1 MNQINQTGQTASTV
15 TLKYKKMKS
24 TAILQKS
31 INDTA
36 ELFKPALEKCIELVI
51 IGLQDAENK
60 STKVVERQMISAA
73 WRELAQNVK
82 TLSLQFNDDL
92 LESFNLS
99 AAIAAETIRTTKPE
113 ALASQ
118 RGAAAALSSFL
129 PKNETSKHASL
140 SLVDDAD
147 VSHAIS
153 STRFLQQILPRVDA
167 QLEELNKLM
176 SALQDLPTVRADL
189 NPLRPE
195 VFVQTLIKLIA
206 TVASE
211 PAVGLLWITYFA
223 QPLGQEVNAV
233 YEQIV
238 KRLKQQSVK
247 ALQYKVIPTT
257 SYSSASGGGLA
268 SGAGMPGAAR
278 TGDRGSQS
286 AALDH
291 GFAASHDGM
300 GHGAAPI
307 SQYDQIAPYGNGVGI
322 EDNRDLLKD
331 FIYGGVGTA
340 HYQLPASY
348 YEEQQQ
354 ILAELMT
361 SRASQ
366 PAIADIADYADDSTN
381 SAYLQLPVVDRP
393 TRSVNEQTQLNQKVW
408 GDYGLAKNRAIVRTQ
423 LKTQAKEVGQ
433 VLSLEMVRKLVNK
446 VAQDVRLLR
455 PVREAIVALEPSLLR
470 LAMVDPRF
478 FTDEEHPARRLMER
492 VAQRS
497 FKYNDEFSAEF
508 KEFFTSITRTFNQL
522 NALDVDSA
530 LPFKEALVIL
540 DVEWGQQDQVAAEQ
554 QARALAAVRF
564 AEQRQ
569 SLAGEIAFDISN
581 RPDLDSV
588 PGPIL
593 DFLFESWSLAM
604 AHARLTDKRNQID
617 PEGFNSVV
625 FDLVW
630 SVKRAQTIKQPSKLI
645 RMIPGLLSK
654 LHYGLDLIGKDRQES
669 QAFFDLLM
677 KLHEPVLNMR
687 RVKNNRDA
695 QPSEFVVVDDMPP
708 QATPEQ
714 RLAKRKDQPW
724 LGKAD
729 AIAFGFEDT
738 FVDTQDEPMYLD
750 EPLGNADQVQVNT
763 QTHQPSA
770 ALPAEMFDAPPLAQ
784 KPIKPTAAA
793 PARAMEPEQA
803 MQALKVG
810 VWVDL
815 YSQEQWTRAQ
825 LIWVNEKST
834 FFMFSSHGGQPHSMT
849 RRRCERLVAD
859 NLLRPLQMH
868 GVVEQALHSV
878 TGQLLDASQP
888 AALLA

>member
-1 MNQINQTGQTASTV
+1 
-15 TLKYKKMKS
+15 MKS

-31 INDTA
+31 INDAA

-51 IGLQDAENK
+51 VQLQDAENR
-60 STKVVERQMISAA
+60 STKVTERQLISAA
-73 WRELAQNVK
+73 WRELAQNTKV
-82 TLSLQFNDDL
+82 LSLQFNDDI
-92 LESFNLS
+92 LESFNIG
-99 AAIAAETIRTTKPE
+99 AVIAAETIRTTKPE
-113 ALASQ
+113 TLANQ
-118 RGAAAALSSFL
+118 RGTAAALSSFL
-129 PKNETSKHASL
+129 PKNETSKHAHL

-167 QLEELNKLM
+167 QLEELNKLI
-176 SALQDLPTVRADL
+176 SALQGLPTVRADL

-223 QPLGQEVNAV
+223 QPLGREVNAI

-238 KRLKQQSVK
+238 KRLRQQSVK
-247 ALQYKVIPTT
+247 ALQYKVIPTA
-257 SYSSASGGGLA
+257 SYSSATGGASASGGA
-268 SGAGMPGAAR
+268 SATGRGMSEAAR
-278 TGDRGSQS
+278 TGDHASQN

-291 GFAASHDGM
+291 TPAGQYDGM
-300 GHGAAPI
+300 GQGGAPN
-307 SQYDQIAPYGNGVGI
+307 SQYGQIAPYGNGVGI

-331 FIYGGVGTA
+331 FIYGGGGGTA

-348 YEEQQQ
+348 YESQQQ

-366 PAIADIADYADDSTN
+366 PTLADYSDDSSN

-393 TRSVNEQTQLNQKVW
+393 ARAVDAQTQLNQKVW

-478 FTDEEHPARRLMER
+478 FTDEEHPGRRLMER
-492 VAQRS
+492 AAQRS

-508 KEFFTSITRTFNQL
+508 KEFFTTITRTFNQL
-522 NALDVDSA
+522 NALELESA

-581 RPDLDSV
+581 RPDLDGV

-604 AHARLTDKRNQID
+604 AHAKLMDKRNQID

-750 EPLGNADQVQVNT
+750 EPLANADQVQVNT
-763 QTHQPSA
+763 QTRQPSA

-878 TGQLLDASQP
+878 TGQLFDASQP